1 MKKLICLICSLLVIC
16 LLFVMLFMKEDKKH
30 IKNYMEIHTRNS
42 LISSTEDESAILD
55 MIKIL
60 NNHSICQEKV
70 NMNKPD
76 YLVYLGTIEEKN
88 RDQIKIWIVNKKI
101 VFLFQKNFKNEPQ
114 LMISSLNYDNFE
126 KIIDYT
132 LTSTVSK

>member
-1 MKKLICLICSLLVIC
+1 
-16 LLFVMLFMKEDKKH
+16 
-30 IKNYMEIHTRNS
+30 
-42 LISSTEDESAILD
+42 
-55 MIKIL
+55 
-60 NNHSICQEKV
+60 
-70 NMNKPD
+70 MNKPD